1 MMRPTEPA
9 EPSMYASSSGQVS
22 IRTGAQSIRIERM

>member
-9 EPSMYASSSGQVS
+9 EPSMYASISSHVTM
-22 IRTGAQSIRIERM
+22 RTGPQSIRIERM